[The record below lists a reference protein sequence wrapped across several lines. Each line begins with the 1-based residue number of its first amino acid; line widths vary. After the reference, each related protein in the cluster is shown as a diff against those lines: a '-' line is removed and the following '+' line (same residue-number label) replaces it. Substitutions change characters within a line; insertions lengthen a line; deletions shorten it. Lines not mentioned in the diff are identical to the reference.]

1 MRGFRYP
8 PCGVPPRNAP
18 PMLAKTLFPSPIPAK
33 IDFHAM
39 RCILLYKMVASCYSE
54 TTMKE
59 ISLTGIKPT
68 GELHIGNYFGAIKPA
83 LELTEMYDARYFI
96 ADYHGLNTMKNPA
109 ELHSTTRHV
118 AAGWLAA
125 GLDPE
130 KVIFYRQSAIPEIF
144 ELTTMLMAFTSKG
157 LMNRAHAYKAAVQE
171 NNEKGDDTDAGV
183 NMGLFT
189 YPVLMA
195 ADIIAFD
202 SDVVPVGKD
211 QVQHIEM
218 AQDIAQ
224 AVNANYGKAVLKIPR
239 AGVQKDTAIVPGFD
253 GRKMSKSYGNT
264 IPMFVP
270 EKTLRKTI
278 MRIVTNSQAVEE
290 PKDPDASQIF
300 MLYKLFTKQEEQ
312 TALAARYR
320 AGGMG
325 WGEAKEELFRVV
337 NRTLAPMRERY
348 DAIMADIPALNKI
361 LEHGTEKARPIA
373 AATVNRF
380 KKAAGIE

>member
-1 MRGFRYP
+1 
-8 PCGVPPRNAP
+8 
-18 PMLAKTLFPSPIPAK
+18 
-33 IDFHAM
+33 
-39 RCILLYKMVASCYSE
+39 
-54 TTMKE
+54 MKK

-68 GELHIGNYFGAIKPA
+68 GDLHIGNYFGAIRPA
-83 LELTEMYDARYFI
+83 LELAKEYDARYFI
-96 ADYHGLNTMKNPA
+96 ADYHALNTMKNPE
-109 ELHSTTRHV
+109 ELSSTIRHV
-118 AAGWLAA
+118 AAGWLAS

-130 KVIFYRQSAIPEIF
+130 KVIFYRQSSIPETF

-171 NNEKGDDTDAGV
+171 NSEKGDDTDAGV

-195 ADIIAFD
+195 ADIIIFD
-202 SDVVPVGKD
+202 SDIVPVGKD

-224 AVNANYGKAVLKIPR
+224 SINANYGKQVLKIPQ
-239 AGVQKDTAIVPGFD
+239 AAVQENVAVVPGLD

-264 IPMFVP
+264 IPLFAP

-278 MRIVTNSQAVEE
+278 MRIVTNSQSVEE
-290 PKDPDASQIF
+290 PKDPDTCQIF
-300 MLYKLFTKQEEQ
+300 QLYKLFSQADEQ
-312 TALAARYR
+312 DALSKRYR

-337 NRTLAPMRERY
+337 NRTIAPIKERY
-348 DAIMADIPALNKI
+348 DAIMADIPALDKI
-361 LEHGTEKARPIA
+361 LEQGAQKARPIA
-373 AATVNRF
+373 AAVVNRF
-380 KKAAGIE
+380 RKAAGID

>member
-1 MRGFRYP
+1 
-8 PCGVPPRNAP
+8 
-18 PMLAKTLFPSPIPAK
+18 
-33 IDFHAM
+33 
-39 RCILLYKMVASCYSE
+39 
-54 TTMKE
+54 MKE

-68 GELHIGNYFGAIKPA
+68 GDLHIGNYFGAIKPA
-83 LELTEMYDARYFI
+83 LELAKTYDARYFI
-96 ADYHGLNTMKNPA
+96 ADYHALNTMKNPA
-109 ELHSTTRHV
+109 ELNSTIRQV

-130 KVIFYRQSAIPEIF
+130 KVIFYRQSSIPEVF

-171 NNEKGDDTDAGV
+171 NNEKDNDPDAGI

-195 ADIIAFD
+195 ADIILFD

-224 AVNANYGKAVLKIPR
+224 SVNANYGKQVLKIPR
-239 AGVQKDTAIVPGFD
+239 AGVQEDFAVVAGLD
-253 GRKMSKSYGNT
+253 GRKMSKSYGNV
-264 IPMFVP
+264 IPLFAP

-278 MRIVTNSQAVEE
+278 MQVVTNSQAVEE
-290 PKDPDASQIF
+290 PKDPDSSQIF
-300 MLYKLFTKQEEQ
+300 SLYKLFADTDEQ
-312 TALAARYR
+312 AALAARYR

-325 WGEAKEELFRVV
+325 WGEAKEELFRVA
-337 NRTLAPMRERY
+337 NRELAPIRERY
-348 DAIMADIPALNKI
+348 DAIMADIPALDKI
-361 LEHGTEKARPIA
+361 LEQGAAKARPIA
-373 AATVNRF
+373 AATVKRF
-380 KKAAGIE
+380 RKAAGID